1 MEMQIRKASE
11 RGGENHG
18 WLDTKHTFS
27 FAEYYDPQHMGFRA
41 LRVINED
48 KVAPARGFGRHPHA
62 DMEILTY
69 VLDGEL
75 AHQDS
80 MGNGSTI
87 KPGEVQRM
95 SAGTGVTHS
104 EMNPS
109 RTTPVH
115 FLQIWIIPDKRG
127 YAPSYDQKAFPDR
140 AGKLRVVASPDGRD
154 GSIAIHQDVV
164 LAAAVL
170 TDGQEVTHAL
180 GKDRYA
186 WIQIARGAVTIESP
200 GFAGARSDA
209 ERRGGTI
216 ESPGFAGARSD
227 AERRGGM
234 IESPGFA
241 GARSDAERRGEMID
255 GQTLAQGDG
264 AAVRGEGVLTLRA
277 TGATEVLVFDLA

>member
-1 MEMQIRKASE
+1 MEMQVRKASE
-11 RGGENHG
+11 RGGANHG

-48 KVAPARGFGRHPHA
+48 KVAPDRGFGRHPHA
-62 DMEILTY
+62 DMEIVTY

-75 AHQDS
+75 GHKDS

-109 RTTPVH
+109 KTSPVH
-115 FLQIWIIPDKRG
+115 FLQIWIMPDKRG

-164 LAAAVL
+164 LEAAVL
-170 TDGQEVTHAL
+170 TDGQEVTHVL

-186 WIQIARGAVTIESP
+186 WIQIARGSITV
-200 GFAGARSDA
+200 D
-209 ERRGGTI
+209 GT
-216 ESPGFAGARSD
+216 
-227 AERRGGM
+227 
-234 IESPGFA
+234 
-241 GARSDAERRGEMID
+241 
-255 GQTLAQGDG
+255 TLAQGDG
-264 AAVRGEGVLTLRA
+264 AAVRGEGTLTLRA
-277 TGATEVLVFDLA
+277 TGDAEVLVFDLA